1 MYTFIVSY
9 QYYLSLLF
17 IQASFDRDINRAIV
31 LLRNPLHAIP
41 NYFDRIYELKNHLPT
56 GSSSSSLS
64 SSSSSS
70 EQAEAAAAAREAW
83 IEWRD
88 TQLSSQLMLYRRFV
102 SYWMER
108 HAGAGEVDRLYFS
121 YESLVNEESGP
132 GEAVRLAMFLE
143 RGMRESAEKLVK
155 LQLDAT
161 DGEEEETMNDDM
173 GDIIAEE
180 KSEGSSTEELMDR
193 AGKDATATMVDANDV
208 PCIWKEVVYSTLLS
222 SQSKKILGDDDGGE
236 WNSVERPFT
245 AENLA
250 EMTNMLLEL
259 LNRWSRH
266 QRVLTILSV
275 YHRTVNREYL
285 ASTGALE
292 EALSEHDKVAQGQQ
306 HKQEQQQPLQH
317 EQQPPPTQGEPP
329 QPPPIS
335 PFPFRVIQAS
345 HPNTASTVVT
355 NWLIGLFEPQKDVA
369 FMKNNWP
376 QEPIQQSGLD
386 TTIDANIVV
395 KTHNLDLLT
404 LYKLIRRE
412 LSLCDGSP
420 LFHYSDC

>member
-1 MYTFIVSY
+1 M
-9 QYYLSLLF
+9 
-17 IQASFDRDINRAIV
+17 N
-31 LLRNPLHAIP
+31 
-41 NYFDRIYELKNHLPT
+41 
-56 GSSSSSLS
+56 
-64 SSSSSS
+64 
-70 EQAEAAAAAREAW
+70 
-83 IEWRD
+83 
-88 TQLSSQLMLYRRFV
+88 
-102 SYWMER
+102 
-108 HAGAGEVDRLYFS
+108 S

-143 RGMRESAEKLVK
+143 RGMRDSAVEWAKH
-155 LQLDAT
+155 QLDAT
-161 DGEEEETMNDDM
+161 DGVEEVVDEDGAKNDNM
-173 GDIIAEE
+173 GDSIM
-180 KSEGSSTEELMDR
+180 KELIDR
-193 AGKDATATMVDANDV
+193 AGKDATATMADAKDV
-208 PCIWKEVVYSTLLS
+208 PCIWKEVVYSTLIS
-222 SQSKKILGDDDGGE
+222 SQSKKIQGEDDGGE

-412 LSLCDGSP
+412 LSLCDSSP

>member
-1 MYTFIVSY
+1 M
-9 QYYLSLLF
+9 
-17 IQASFDRDINRAIV
+17 N
-31 LLRNPLHAIP
+31 
-41 NYFDRIYELKNHLPT
+41 
-56 GSSSSSLS
+56 
-64 SSSSSS
+64 
-70 EQAEAAAAAREAW
+70 
-83 IEWRD
+83 
-88 TQLSSQLMLYRRFV
+88 
-102 SYWMER
+102 
-108 HAGAGEVDRLYFS
+108 S

-161 DGEEEETMNDDM
+161 DGEEEEKMNDDM
-173 GDIIAEE
+173 GGIIAEE

-292 EALSEHDKVAQGQQ
+292 EALKEHDKVAQGQQ

-376 QEPIQQSGLD
+376 QEPIQQSHG
-386 TTIDANIVV
+386 
-395 KTHNLDLLT
+395 
-404 LYKLIRRE
+404 
-412 LSLCDGSP
+412 
-420 LFHYSDC
+420 

>member
-1 MYTFIVSY
+1 M
-9 QYYLSLLF
+9 
-17 IQASFDRDINRAIV
+17 D
-31 LLRNPLHAIP
+31 
-41 NYFDRIYELKNHLPT
+41 
-56 GSSSSSLS
+56 
-64 SSSSSS
+64 
-70 EQAEAAAAAREAW
+70 
-83 IEWRD
+83 
-88 TQLSSQLMLYRRFV
+88 
-102 SYWMER
+102 R

-143 RGMRESAEKLVK
+143 RGMRESAVEWAK

-161 DGEEEETMNDDM
+161 NAEEKKEETMNDDM
-173 GDIIAEE
+173 GGIIAEE
-180 KSEGSSTEELMDR
+180 KREGSNTEELMDR

-222 SQSKKILGDDDGGE
+222 SQSKKIQGDDDGGE

-292 EALSEHDKVAQGQQ
+292 EALSEHDKVAQGKQQ
-306 HKQEQQQPLQH
+306 QKEQQQPLQH
-317 EQQPPPTQGEPP
+317 EQQPPPIQGEPP

-376 QEPIQQSGLD
+376 REPD
-386 TTIDANIVV
+386 TTLDANIVV

-412 LSLCDGSP
+412 FSLCDGSP
-420 LFHYSDC
+420 LFHFSLC